1 MVALRIRHCRLH
13 LVRHGGW
20 SWGPQPRRLLDQAT
34 QRLPAWLM
42 QELAAQLADHPD
54 DVTIARLQ
62 LRIPLRLAELSELA
76 AASAEVPARAA
87 PAALIQRARTILA
100 HALDHLPGQP
110 SVQPSAPAPALMV
123 AMPVDD
129 AVPAPVLAVL
139 AAWQRT
145 GDLAQRFGTA
155 DGATL
160 AAWIRALLDDIA
172 QQAASGA
179 LREPV
184 ISAVLPLV
192 AQVAHLLDDAAVDTG
207 RLIRCVDDL
216 VMTLGAPPA
225 TASNVAGRSAALAA
239 SAAPPA
245 IAMRAQRAGG
255 EAAAKLTPTPGQ
267 RPRARP
273 MRQPLRAPVAVDSVL
288 PFIVMGILARRHY
301 FDGLRAALASAALLD
316 QSHCFGAA
324 MAYKLAPPPRGGWDR
339 SAATRRVAAVM
350 CGHEEPP
357 DNASMARFLRG
368 LSGTCAPL
376 DAALLAAMRA
386 RRKSP
391 GILVDGAQSGRWAV
405 LDIAS
410 AQPLLWGADSN
421 AVLRLAD
428 LLPGRLWWLA
438 PAATASPLAQG
449 LTQGR
454 LRAVAL
460 GASPP
465 AAGWRAAGEGIW
477 TNEPLLCRHGARL
490 QCVLDEA
497 RAVLALTEAEC
508 LTRRPLLLPASGP
521 VGPAEASIMLAV
533 CSALGELAHTLWH
546 GREAT
551 QPLLALQRFA
561 DFGGTVSI
569 EEERVLVRPVLG
581 RRFMDVSGHG
591 MLRDIGGIPWWPGR
605 RVEFAGP

>member
-20 SWGPQPRRLLDQAT
+20 SWGPDPRRLLDQAT

-42 QELAAQLADHPD
+42 QQLAAQLADHQD

-62 LRIPLRLAELSELA
+62 LRIPIRLAELGELA
-76 AASAEVPARAA
+76 SAAADVPASAA
-87 PAALIQRARTILA
+87 PAALAQRARTILA
-100 HALDHLPGQP
+100 HALDQLPGQP
-110 SVQPSAPAPALMV
+110 SVRPYVPAPALV
-123 AMPVDD
+123 APMPGMD

-139 AAWQRT
+139 AAWQRA
-145 GDLAQRFGTA
+145 GDLAQRFATA

-184 ISAVLPLV
+184 ISAVLPLL
-192 AQVAHLLDDAAVDTG
+192 AQVAHLLDDAAVDTA
-207 RLIRCVDDL
+207 RLIRCVEHI
-216 VMTLGAPPA
+216 VTTIVAPPA
-225 TASNVAGRSAALAA
+225 SASNDAGPSGALDA
-239 SAAPPA
+239 SAAPPVTP
-245 IAMRAQRAGG
+245 MRAQRAAG
-255 EAAAKLTPTPGQ
+255 EAAGKPPRTPGL
-267 RPRARP
+267 RPRAPP

-288 PFIVMGILARRHY
+288 PFIVMGILARGHY

-339 SAATRRVAAVM
+339 SAATRCVAAVM
-350 CGHEEPP
+350 CGQEEPP

-368 LSGTCAPL
+368 LSATCAPL
-376 DAALLAAMRA
+376 DAALLAPVRA

-391 GILVDGAQSGRWAV
+391 GILVDGAQSGGWMV

-410 AQPLLWGADSN
+410 AQPLLWCADSR

-438 PAATASPLAQG
+438 PAATDSPLLAG

-465 AAGWRAAGEGIW
+465 VAGWRAAGAGIW

-497 RAVLALTEAEC
+497 RAVLALTDTEC
-508 LTRRPLLLPASGP
+508 MTRRPLLVPAAGP
-521 VGPAEASIMLAV
+521 AGPAEASIMLAV

-546 GREAT
+546 GREPT

-591 MLRDIGGIPWWPGR
+591 MLRDITGIPWWPGR